1 MMPEISLFPE
11 ERAPLAV
18 RIAEFEQA
26 LAEALDIAEWEAS
39 ESRGKRSHPERLR
52 QLRRVLAAKVTLP

>member
-1 MMPEISLFPE
+1 MPEVILPE
-11 ERAPLAV
+11 ERSPLQA
-18 RIAEFEQA
+18 RLAELEAA

-52 QLRRVLAAKVTLP
+52 QLRRVLAAGVPLP